1 MRPTK
6 RKMLEAAGWKFGDA
20 ADFLA
25 MTDDERQMLDLRV
38 EAALAV
44 KRQRK
49 AMRLSQQQL
58 AARLKTSQPRIVKIE
73 HAAVD
78 VTLDQILRAFAAA
91 GGRISLSEVS
101 SEVVQDPKSRRHKAA
116 KAERKTNLKIN
127 LIASD
132 PPVSGRSAS

>member
-1 MRPTK
+1 MQSTK
-6 RKMLEAAGWKFGDA
+6 RKVLEAAGWKFGDA

-25 MTDDERQMLDLRV
+25 MTDDECQMLDLRV

-73 HAAVD
+73 HAAPD
-78 VTLDQILRAFAAA
+78 VTLDQILRAFKAA
-91 GGRISLSEVS
+91 GGRISLGEAS
-101 SEVVQDPKSRRHKAA
+101 SKVVHGPSARRYKSA
-116 KAERKTNLKIN
+116 KAGRKINLKIT
-127 LIASD
+127 LIAND
-132 PPVSGRSAS
+132 APETNRRVP

>member
-1 MRPTK
+1 MQATK
-6 RKMLEAAGWKFGDA
+6 RNVLEAAGWKFGDA

-25 MTDDERQMLDLRV
+25 MTNDERQMLDLRV

-73 HAAVD
+73 HAAPD
-78 VTLDQILRAFAAA
+78 VTLDQILRAFTAA
-91 GGRISLSEVS
+91 GGRISLGEVS
-101 SEVVQDPKSRRHKAA
+101 SKLVHDPHARRHKSA
-116 KAERKTNLKIN
+116 KAGRKTNLRIT
-127 LIASD
+127 LIANDARGTDRS
-132 PPVSGRSAS
+132 VS